1 MFFIHYV
8 AINTFKKN
16 TKPHVIDF
24 EFELPLNL
32 NFQPGDLK
40 VRPLEQVLKRAQLV
54 SSLSTI

>member
-16 TKPHVIDF
+16 TKRYVIDF

-40 VRPLEQVLKRAQLV
+40 VRPLVQVPKRAQLV
-54 SSLSTI
+54 SSLFT

>member
-8 AINTFKKN
+8 AINTFFKN
-16 TKPHVIDF
+16 TKSYVIDF